1 MQRRVE
7 CRNVRRRNERGDFMR
22 VGNRNRPM
30 PGHRSRASTPEHM
43 VLWAGGLLFAVVA
56 ALSSATPAQGLMT
69 ITNASIFAGN
79 SGARILQ
86 LPVNFAV
93 PPGSTTNPTTV

>member
-56 ALSSATPAQGLMT
+56 ALSSATQAQALMT
-69 ITNASIFAGN
+69 NTNASIFEGK
-79 SGARILQ
+79 SGTSILK
-86 LPVNFAV
+86 LPVHFAV
-93 PPGSTTNPTTV
+93 PPGPTNHPTA